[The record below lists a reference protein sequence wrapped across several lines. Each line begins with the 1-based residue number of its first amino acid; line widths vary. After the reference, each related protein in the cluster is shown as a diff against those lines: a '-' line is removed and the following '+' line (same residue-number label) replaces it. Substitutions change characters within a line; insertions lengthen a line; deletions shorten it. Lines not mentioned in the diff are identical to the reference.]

1 MGSMD
6 QQLFLALNFD
16 GGPTLDSFMWWAS
29 GKWSW
34 VPLYVFLLLAMKK
47 KLEWKPFFWALVMI
61 AVCIAINDQVASG
74 LFKNW
79 IQRLRPSHE
88 PALEGLVH
96 LVREPN
102 GNWYKGGSFGFYS
115 SHAANNAGVACF
127 FLLLMNVREWQK
139 IVMLLFMVLTVGYS
153 RIYLGVHYPGDILM
167 GFFMG
172 IIIGWLCYQ
181 VYKWG
186 AEKMNLAQ

>member
-1 MGSMD
+1 MGSID

-47 KLEWKPFFWALVMI
+47 KLEWKLFFWALVMI

>member
-1 MGSMD
+1 MGSID

>member
-1 MGSMD
+1 MLSID
-6 QQLFLALNFD
+6 QQIFLALNFD
-16 GGPTLDSFMWWAS
+16 GGSTMDSLMWWAS

-34 VPLYVFLLLAMKK
+34 VPLYVFLLIAMKK
-47 KLEWKPFFWALVMI
+47 KLEWKAFFWALVMI
-61 AVCIAINDQVASG
+61 AVCITLNDQIASG
-74 LFKNW
+74 IFKNW

-88 PALEGLVH
+88 PLLEGLVH

-102 GNWYKGGSFGFYS
+102 GNLYKGGSFGFYS

-127 FLLLMNVREWQK
+127 IILLLQIKEWRNMF
-139 IVMLLFMVLTVGYS
+139 ILLFMVLTVGYS

-172 IIIGWLCYQ
+172 TLIGYLCYQ

-186 AEKMNLAQ
+186 AVKMNLTS

>member
-1 MGSMD
+1 MGSID

-47 KLEWKPFFWALVMI
+47 KLEWKLFFWALFMI

-172 IIIGWLCYQ
+172 MIIGWLCYQ